1 MRNNWRKPIN
11 EIKVYSCEMSSEI
24 CNQELYEG
32 TMRHE
37 FYSVIIVENAFILCL
52 KVFRDFLRNL
62 FGLCMAEGSLNILLS
77 CKFWIFF

>member
-11 EIKVYSCEMSSEI
+11 KIKVYSCEMSSEI

-37 FYSVIIVENAFILCL
+37 FCNEIVENAFILCL

-62 FGLCMAEGSLNILLS
+62 FGLCMAEGSLNIIS
-77 CKFWIFF
+77 S